1 MTVYQVNVT
10 GLALSNTLSLEFDN
24 LIEFDLR
31 KTQKIDSSFDYAF
44 DKSMNASA
52 YLESSK
58 EADYAIGD
66 ERLPTPPK
74 FKLLG
79 YTVIN
84 EYGSPYITAELKFQG
99 TEIPSKDEYI
109 TLTQTDA
116 HTGQKKIIFRGF
128 PIEVS
133 WKLKKD
139 LVEANVKAVT
149 NAWYLTQQNPSLWE
163 SSSLPYTEKLNC
175 RPWDPMYYYPRMN
188 EIMLMWDWMNF
199 IPDEKQ
205 TMIKIS
211 GYRYFFEQ
219 DARGFNSYF
228 THWGGKGIATKW
240 NWLTGVAPSY
250 ELTQE
255 IANIVTDYMPCS
267 TPLTYDAGCYI
278 DIPDCKGIVD
288 EPKEWAFDD
297 FKTTKYDGI
306 MQFCNYCDRIFHTRI
321 AQTHNNLSRYQP
333 HYGCYNKGT
342 LVAYWTR
349 NSSAIANSVEP
360 FSVCLNITALTDN
373 TLIEIS
379 KEERS
384 TERTTP
390 NVVKVGSIEPES
402 YYTSNYERNES
413 TYPCDWWQKSTGEYT
428 ECGSYWF
435 RAERPIQHFH
445 TAENLSQN
453 QVETYAQEMYERL
466 QQGQDK
472 YTASCLSIV
481 CERDSPYR
489 CILPGSRIRVRNVS
503 NHTDD
508 ELRIMR
514 ITHKKDGAKPA
525 TTEIEYYGVYDLAH
539 PNIFPGSNIIERIT
553 AQSEKNAEMGPR
565 IETYQNIKNPRKV
578 GIGSPSFITPVEVIN
593 TSSDLKVAE
602 VRILNTSGTVR
613 NVIAW

>member
-1 MTVYQVNVT
+1 MTVYEVNVT
-10 GLALSNTLSLEFDN
+10 GLTLSNTLSLKFDN
-24 LIEFDLR
+24 LIELNL
-31 KTQKIDSSFDYAF
+31 KETQEKDFNFDYAF
-44 DKSMNASA
+44 DKSINASTYA
-52 YLESSK
+52 VSLK

-66 ERLPTPPK
+66 EHLPTPPR

-116 HTGQKKIIFRGF
+116 DTGQKKIIFRGF

-199 IPDEKQ
+199 IPDERQ

-255 IANIVTDYMPCS
+255 IANIVTNHMPCQ
-267 TPLTYDAGCYI
+267 TPLTYDANCYI
-278 DIPDCKGIVD
+278 DIPDCKGVTN

-297 FKTTKYDGI
+297 FRTTKYDGI

-321 AQTHNNLSRYQP
+321 AQTNNDLQRYHP
-333 HYGCYNKGT
+333 SGYYDKGT

-349 NSSAIANSVEP
+349 NVSAITNSIEP

-402 YYTSNYERNES
+402 YYTSDYERNES
-413 TYPCDWWQKSTGEYT
+413 SYPCDWWQKSTGEYT

-466 QQGQDK
+466 QKGQDK

-481 CERDSPYR
+481 CERDSPHR
-489 CILPGSRIRVRNVS
+489 CILPGSRIRIRNVS
-503 NHTDD
+503 NHTND

-525 TTEIEYYGVYDLAH
+525 TTEIEYYDVYDLAH

-553 AQSEKNAEMGPR
+553 TQSEKNAEMGSR

-578 GIGSPSFITPVEVIN
+578 GIGSQSFITPVEVTN
-593 TSSDLKVAE
+593 VSSDLKVAE

-613 NVIAW
+613 NVITW